1 MDLCSGFAGGAG
13 IADLLQFLIGS
24 EQLETPTEGRA
35 EEIHHGGFWSR
46 GDKEIYVTPRRPLGK
61 ELRRLDNGT
70 SEGGID
76 PFHRV
81 RVLKP

>member
-1 MDLCSGFAGGAG
+1 MTMRNSKILRFAANQ
-13 IADLLQFLIGS
+13 D
-24 EQLETPTEGRA
+24 
-35 EEIHHGGFWSR
+35 